1 MEDEP
6 TTEEIKIVV
15 QPSPREQARREREA
29 RERKRR
35 IKEIERRKVE
45 SARNLKFAFLPVLG
59 WHSEHGD
66 PEAADQAA
74 LALLDLRD

>member
-29 RERKRR
+29 REAKRR
-35 IKEIERRKVE
+35 IKEIERRKAE
-45 SARNLKFAFLPVLG
+45 QERSGRG
-59 WHSEHGD
+59 II
-66 PEAADQAA
+66 
-74 LALLDLRD
+74 